1 MFSFFHK
8 KNRKKNLGQVREMKQ
23 GQSEE
28 RECKTVLC
36 LYRYCLEKDDD
47 EERKARKRKEYEDD
61 KKDSKCRYAHL
72 VDYDT
77 HKEYIWDGR
86 KERILDLAP
95 LDDTEKRLVRALIY
109 LNSSAAERLK
119 HGIVKQYDYAWIY
132 NAIKNNLFLGSDK
145 FIFKSVSDYV
155 RYIKAIVNEYDL
167 KTDIGDADNISLYL
181 KKVNGTTLPW
191 RFNGFCGRT
200 EENRRNEIA
209 KAFIFHMNPLMD

>member
-1 MFSFFHK
+1 MEQVQTELIKQIHHYCFFAYH
-8 KNRKKNLGQVREMKQ
+8 
-23 GQSEE
+23 
-28 RECKTVLC
+28 
-36 LYRYCLEKDDD
+36 YILEKDDD
-47 EERKARKRKEYEDD
+47 EELKVRKRKEYEAD
-61 KKDSKCRYAHL
+61 KTNLRCGHAHL
-72 VDYDT
+72 VDYDN

-95 LDDTEKRLVRALIY
+95 LDDTEKRLVKALIY

-119 HGIVKQYDYAWIY
+119 NGIVKQYDYAWIY
-132 NAIKNNLFLGSDK
+132 KAIKNNLFLGSSK

-191 RFNGFCGRT
+191 RFNDYCGRT

-209 KAFIFHMNPLMD
+209 NAFIFYMNPLMD